1 MPKVITPR
9 LSLNYEILGSG
20 EPLLLIIGL
29 SFSLADWGDVFPKLL
44 AQNYQVILFDNRD
57 AGLSDQASQSYT
69 ITDMAND
76 TAALLDALNISQCH
90 VFGVSM
96 GGMIAQ
102 ALALR
107 YPQRVKKLILGC
119 TMAGGTCSQLGDQ
132 QELAEALLTGD
143 FARLLFLSGYI
154 QTHQAEIAALF
165 AKANPLHSKGGALQR
180 QMQAFSSFDACA
192 EVKNIQAET
201 LVLTGDD
208 DRLIPTGSKSLP
220 TNSYFLD
227 QEIPNTKLQIIPD
240 AGHGFCFSHD
250 AEVAQHIHTFLT

>member
-1 MPKVITPR
+1 MPKITTPR
-9 LSLNYEILGSG
+9 LGINYEILGSG

-29 SFSLADWGDVFPKLL
+29 SFSLVDWGDVFPTLL

-57 AGLSDQASQSYT
+57 AGLSDQVSTSYT
-69 ITDMAND
+69 ITDMADD

-107 YPQRVKKLILGC
+107 HPNRVKKLILGC

-132 QELAEALLTGD
+132 QELTEALVSGN
-143 FARLLFLSGYI
+143 FARLLFPKAFI
-154 QTHQAEIAALF
+154 ETHQAEIDALF
-165 AKANPLHSKGGALQR
+165 AKATSLHSKNGALQR
-180 QMQAFSSFDACA
+180 QMQAFLSFDACA
-192 EVKNIQAET
+192 ELKDIQAET
-201 LVLTGDD
+201 LILTGDQD
-208 DRLIPTGSKSLP
+208 ILIPANAP
-220 TNSYFLD
+220 PPVQNSYFLD
-227 QEIPNTKLQIIPD
+227 QKIPKSSLQVISG

-250 AEVAQHIHTFLT
+250 NETAQYIRNFLQ

>member
-1 MPKVITPR
+1 MPKIITPR
-9 LSLNYEILGSG
+9 LGINYEILGSG

-57 AGLSDQASQSYT
+57 AGLSDQASLSYT
-69 ITDMAND
+69 ITDMADD

-90 VFGVSM
+90 VLGVSM

-107 YPQRVKKLILGC
+107 YPQRVKKLMLGC

-143 FARLLFLSGYI
+143 FASLLFPKAFI
-154 QTHQAEIAALF
+154 KTHQAEIDALF
-165 AKANPLHSKGGALQR
+165 AKANPLHSQGEALQR
-180 QMQAFSSFDACA
+180 QMQAFLSFDACV

-208 DRLIPTGSKSLP
+208 DLLIPAA
-220 TNSYFLD
+220 NSYFI
-227 QEIPNTKLQIIPD
+227 QREIPGASLQMIHG
-240 AGHGFCFSHD
+240 AGHGFSFSHD
-250 AEVAQHIHTFLT
+250 AETAQYIRDFLK

>member
-1 MPKVITPR
+1 MPKITTPR
-9 LSLNYEILGSG
+9 LGINYEILGSG

-29 SFSLADWGDVFPKLL
+29 SFSLVDWGDVFPTLL

-57 AGLSDQASQSYT
+57 AGLSDQVSTSYT
-69 ITDMAND
+69 ITDMADD

-107 YPQRVKKLILGC
+107 HPNRVKKLILGC

-132 QELAEALLTGD
+132 QELTEALVSGN
-143 FARLLFLSGYI
+143 FARLLFPKAFI
-154 QTHQAEIAALF
+154 ETHQAKIDDLF
-165 AKANPLHSKGGALQR
+165 AKADPLHSKGGALQR

-208 DRLIPTGSKSLP
+208 DLLIPAA
-220 TNSYFLD
+220 NSYFI
-227 QEIPNTKLQIIPD
+227 QREIPGANLQMIHG

-250 AEVAQHIHTFLT
+250 AETAQYIHNFL

>member
-1 MPKVITPR
+1 MLKVITPR
-9 LSLNYEILGSG
+9 LGINYEVLGSG

-69 ITDMAND
+69 ITDMADD
-76 TAALLDALNISQCH
+76 TAALLDALNIDQAH

-107 YPQRVKKLILGC
+107 NPNRVKKLILGC

-132 QELAEALLTGD
+132 QELTEALRTGD
-143 FARLLFLSGYI
+143 VESLLFPSTFI
-154 QTHQAEIAALF
+154 NTHRARINALF
-165 AKANPLHSKGGALQR
+165 AHATPLHSKGEALQR
-180 QMQAFSSFDACA
+180 QMQAFLSFDACD
-192 EVKNIQAET
+192 ELKDIQAET
-201 LVLTGDD
+201 LILTGDQD
-208 DRLIPTGSKSLP
+208 ILIPANAP
-220 TNSYFLD
+220 PPVQNSYFLD
-227 QEIPNTKLQIIPD
+227 QKIAKSSLQVISG

-250 AEVAQHIHTFLT
+250 AETAQYIRDFLK